1 MAVCGVIY
9 YLLLNQLN
17 AWKVIEVV
25 LAEQPLLRTPLAYAK
40 LTSAALVVDKSQQK
54 YKLNEM
60 ESYRSG
66 HNERDSKSCCPIGH
80 GGSNPPLS
88 ANGRRRRIWSQNK
101 QFT

>member
-1 MAVCGVIY
+1 M
-9 YLLLNQLN
+9 
-17 AWKVIEVV
+17 WKVIEVV

-40 LTSAALVVDKSQQK
+40 LTSAALVVDKSQQN
-54 YKLNEM
+54 KLTEYT

-88 ANGRRRRIWSQNK
+88 ASFKRRHRLAPCSSL
-101 QFT
+101 FLLY